1 MDGGTRATVRA
12 TGSVSLALT
21 GFGRLAWTGMG
32 GWRDGGDRYWLT
44 ENAFFVPT
52 LSLAWIGMGGWRD
65 ETSGEAS
72 EAVR

>member
-1 MDGGTRATVRA
+1 MAATV
-12 TGSVSLALT
+12 TGRLWGAGL
-21 GFGRLAWTGMG
+21 GLGRLAWIGMG

-72 EAVR
+72 EALR